1 MSTLRCKE
9 LFGKSPASIITT
21 RPETDLRFLEFLKGK
36 EHVLHRLALKDL
48 EQRDLSAATRRAVE
62 SLGKISDRVRRG
74 VLAELLQRTMYL
86 LYFNVK
92 HPRVVESSSWDV
104 LVEKAVGIINDLS
117 ISDEF
122 LERSSF
128 SRKQLADLGDERP
141 TTWVEVVVLEI
152 VGEFRLVPG
161 YLREALDFH
170 LHVSGTAG
178 SHLNLLGHNTIRT
191 PWLAAKL
198 LLPTA
203 SQAKAAAVSLVAQLV
218 TTRPD
223 NRTSFEKLLVDS
235 ADLWS
240 NLEEF
245 SKAAPAV
252 CLWHGRGKF
261 ETLYKFLAPR
271 FLLAPDH
278 VLDTERIHARWQW
291 YCAQRRNL
299 RLPTLNALLRLQ
311 HYLEQRGE
319 LPSHELLLD
328 PLLAEHAEHKAALGA
343 VVDEGQV
350 AIGWRF
356 STRSVAPTMHN
367 IDIHGCEG
375 VRRVL

>member
-1 MSTLRCKE
+1 M
-9 LFGKSPASIITT
+9 
-21 RPETDLRFLEFLKGK
+21 
-36 EHVLHRLALKDL
+36 LHRLALKDL

-152 VGEFRLVPG
+152 VGELRLVPG
-161 YLREALDFH
+161 YLRGALDFH
-170 LHVSGTAG
+170 LLVSGTAG
-178 SHLNLLGHNTIRT
+178 SHLNLLGHNTLRT

-245 SKAAPAV
+245 SQAAPAV

-311 HYLEQRGE
+311 HYLEQQGE

-328 PLLAEHAEHKAALGA
+328 PLLAEHAEHKAAVGA
-343 VVDEGQV
+343 VAAEGQV

-356 STRSVAPTMHN
+356 STRSVTPTMLN
-367 IDIHGCEG
+367 ININGCEG
-375 VRRVL
+375 VGRVL